1 MSFNP
6 NARLDPSQVDDQ
18 RGRGI
23 GGRGVAVGG
32 GGLGLIIV
40 LLYAVLTGSVPST
53 SEAGAL
59 DQLINQTV
67 GQGGPAPSSAL
78 AAECQTGTD
87 ANQKD
92 DCRIVGYVNSV
103 QAYWSDAFARSGQT
117 YTPAKTRFFTGSL
130 GTGCGT
136 ATTEVGPFY
145 CPNDGYVYIDLGFFD
160 ELRTRFGAQGG
171 SLAQG
176 YVIAHEY
183 GHHVQDVL
191 GVLRGSAGAQGA
203 SGRSVRIELQADCY
217 AGAWAAHAV
226 DTKYLQPLTD
236 ANIADALDAAS
247 AAGDDRIQTETTG
260 QVNPETWTHG
270 SSEQRRHWFSTG
282 YSSGN
287 PAECDTLSGA
297 I

>member
-6 NARLDPSQVDDQ
+6 NARLDPAQVDDQ

-23 GGRGVAVGG
+23 GGRGVAIGG
-32 GGLGLIIV
+32 GGLGAIIV
-40 LLYAVLTGSVPST
+40 IVYALLTGSVPST

-59 DQLINQTV
+59 DQLINRTI
-67 GQGGPAPSSAL
+67 GENGPAPRSAL
-78 AAECQTGTD
+78 NTECQTGAD

-103 QAYWSDAFARSGQT
+103 QAYWADAFSRSGQT
-117 YTPAKTRFFTGSL
+117 YEPAKTRFFSGPL
-130 GTGCGT
+130 DTGCGT

-183 GHHVQDVL
+183 GHHVQDLL
-191 GVLRGSAGAQGA
+191 GALRSSGTQGA
-203 SGRSVRIELQADCY
+203 TGTQVRIEL
-217 AGAWAAHAV
+217 
-226 DTKYLQPLTD
+226 
-236 ANIADALDAAS
+236 
-247 AAGDDRIQTETTG
+247 
-260 QVNPETWTHG
+260 
-270 SSEQRRHWFSTG
+270 RR
-282 YSSGN
+282 
-287 PAECDTLSGA
+287 
-297 I
+297 

>member
-1 MSFNP
+1 MTFNP

-23 GGRGVAVGG
+23 GGRGVAIGG
-32 GGLGLIIV
+32 GGLGAIIV
-40 LLYAVLTGSVPST
+40 IVYALLTGSVPST

-59 DQLINQTV
+59 DQLINQTI
-67 GQGGPAPSSAL
+67 GENGPAPSSAL
-78 AAECQTGTD
+78 NTECQTGAD

-103 QAYWSDAFARSGQT
+103 QAYWADAFSRSGQT
-117 YTPAKTRFFTGSL
+117 YEPAKTRFFSGAL
-130 GTGCGT
+130 DTGCGT

-183 GHHVQDVL
+183 GHHVQDLL
-191 GVLRGSAGAQGA
+191 GALRSSGTQGA
-203 SGRSVRIELQADCY
+203 TGTQVRIELQADCY
-217 AGAWAAHAV
+217 AGVWAAHAV

-236 ANIADALDAAS
+236 ANIADALNAA
-247 AAGDDRIQTETTG
+247 AAVGDDRIQAETQG

-270 SSEQRRHWFSTG
+270 SSAQRDHWFSTG

-287 PAECDTLSGA
+287 PADCDTSGA